1 MLSLRASAF
10 LVLLPLVTLS
20 HARVP
25 VEIKGWHSYRHP
37 HIGLWSR
44 VNTLGLRGGRKGFGK
59 TTPAVPSTPDAGA
72 FGTIRGALGAPE
84 ETGHLIKCVCQ
95 TLPPMCI
102 WQEDASK

>member
-1 MLSLRASAF
+1 MKALAF
-10 LVLLPLVTLS
+10 LVILHFVKLS

-25 VEIKGWHSYRHP
+25 VEIMGWHSCRHP
-37 HIGLWSR
+37 HISLWSR

-102 WQEDASK
+102 WQEGASK